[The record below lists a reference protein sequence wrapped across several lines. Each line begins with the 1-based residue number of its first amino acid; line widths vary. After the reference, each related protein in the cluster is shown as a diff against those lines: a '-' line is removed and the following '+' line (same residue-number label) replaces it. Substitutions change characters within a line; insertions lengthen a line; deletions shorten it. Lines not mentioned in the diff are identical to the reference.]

1 MYAVTST
8 FLFSNVY
15 SNRKRANNRSQ
26 ISGLIIL
33 ASTVLTWRCDTTKLS
48 NVLEKT
54 ILSDKKRKSRR
65 HFFTHKKRTF

>member
-33 ASTVLTWRCDTTKLS
+33 ASTVVVLVYSERVRKLS
-48 NVLEKT
+48 KIKNITNSTGLFYVSIEE
-54 ILSDKKRKSRR
+54 I
-65 HFFTHKKRTF
+65 